1 MAGAAP
7 PSTEHPALP
16 MTLIRTATPD
26 DGEAF
31 AAIYRPAVLDGATSF
46 EADPP
51 DAAEMA
57 RRVETVLL
65 QTPWLACVH
74 ENAVLGYAYGT
85 RHRERAAYRWSV
97 EVSAYVDA
105 RARRRGVGRALYT
118 SLLAVL
124 RLQGFR
130 TAVAGITMPNAS
142 SMGLHAALGFTP
154 VGTFHC
160 IGNKAGAWHDVAW
173 FERELAERIAE
184 PPPPV
189 PLPKLTGT
197 PELAEALQAGLRWL
211 RMP

>member
-1 MAGAAP
+1 MARAAP

-31 AAIYRPAVLDGATSF
+31 AAIYRPAVLDGSTSF

-57 RRVETVLL
+57 RRVEAVLPH
-65 QTPWLACVH
+65 TPWLACVH

-105 RARRRGVGRALYT
+105 RAHRRGVGRALYT

-130 TAVAGITMPNAS
+130 TAVAGITMPNPS
-142 SMGLHAALGFTP
+142 SVGLHAALGFTP

-189 PLPKLTGT
+189 PLPKLVGT

-211 RMP
+211 RIP